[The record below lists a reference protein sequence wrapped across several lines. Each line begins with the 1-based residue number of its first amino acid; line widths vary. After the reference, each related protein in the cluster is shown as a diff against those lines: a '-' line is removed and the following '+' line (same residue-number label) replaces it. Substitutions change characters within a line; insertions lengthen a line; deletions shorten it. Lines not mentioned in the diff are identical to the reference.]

1 MNKLHILLLF
11 SMIKPSETP
20 PPPKGKPSP
29 TYMFSMACPFVACV
43 DEDGVSAWPTDEQSL
58 CRSATSLR
66 GSLIWQV
73 PRDHDG
79 APFVAEEAPSV
90 VDAFLGKSFGE
101 VEGLIDRKELAVN
114 QKFGFMGNTLLMY
127 AVLKDRKDL
136 CQLLLDKNADLT
148 VRNNHNLNALQWAK
162 INGSHKDII
171 KLLTEKGAN

>member
-1 MNKLHILLLF
+1 MILLIFLF
-11 SMIKPSETP
+11 IFNFIFSSETP

-43 DEDGVSAWPTDEQSL
+43 DKNGVSAWPTDEQSV
-58 CRSATSLR
+58 CRSSTSLR

-79 APFVAEEAPSV
+79 APFVTEEAPHV
-90 VDAFLGKSFGE
+90 VDAFLGKSIGE
-101 VEGLIDRKELAVN
+101 VEQLIDRKELAVN

-136 CQLLLDKNADLT
+136 CQLLLNKNADLA

-171 KLLTEKGAN
+171 KLLTEKSAD